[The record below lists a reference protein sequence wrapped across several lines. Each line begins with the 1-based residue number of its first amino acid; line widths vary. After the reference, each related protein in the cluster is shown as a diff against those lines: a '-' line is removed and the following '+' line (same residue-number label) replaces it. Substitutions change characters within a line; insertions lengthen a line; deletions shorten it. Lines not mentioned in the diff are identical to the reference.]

1 MRKYITHPLGIFIIA
16 IHVLYFLIACK
27 IGSIYLVDSYGYL
40 NQAKNILLHQSWYAE
55 DWNAPML
62 IDYFTIRPPLYAVFI
77 LLCKTLFNSDYFVI
91 AIQNVLSIVNFFIL
105 WKLLSEFKIP
115 QKNTSVMIVLGLI
128 FFPSQLIHAN
138 FIMTEIMF
146 QTLLLGV
153 FYFSVIT
160 VQSPNSKNV
169 FIICLLLSLAML
181 TKPVIFLFGILL
193 FIFFMTI
200 HFKHNKKMLLSFVL
214 LPITYHLLCLQ
225 NQHTTGHYH
234 YSSIKIMADIR
245 VNARYVLAQKY
256 GEDSSSK
263 FVSKVFNEANLL
275 PEYGKRYEFIS
286 ASCNQVYVQNK
297 ATFALLYLKGILSTL
312 FDPGRFD
319 LAVFFGVQENNAI
332 GILHLFHTEGMRSIP
347 EILKTQPIT
356 LLIYLFFIL
365 LFNILVC
372 ITFCIFLFDKKNDFL
387 LRVLVFLFVGYI
399 IAATGI
405 SGLCRYRVPIYPEL
419 IFASAFALP
428 MFFNFIKRKF
438 SHA

>member
-138 FIMTEIMF
+138 FIMTEIVF

-169 FIICLLLSLAML
+169 FI
-181 TKPVIFLFGILL
+181 K
-193 FIFFMTI
+193 
-200 HFKHNKKMLLSFVL
+200 
-214 LPITYHLLCLQ
+214 
-225 NQHTTGHYH
+225 
-234 YSSIKIMADIR
+234 
-245 VNARYVLAQKY
+245 
-256 GEDSSSK
+256 
-263 FVSKVFNEANLL
+263 
-275 PEYGKRYEFIS
+275 
-286 ASCNQVYVQNK
+286 
-297 ATFALLYLKGILSTL
+297 
-312 FDPGRFD
+312 
-319 LAVFFGVQENNAI
+319 
-332 GILHLFHTEGMRSIP
+332 
-347 EILKTQPIT
+347 
-356 LLIYLFFIL
+356 
-365 LFNILVC
+365 
-372 ITFCIFLFDKKNDFL
+372 
-387 LRVLVFLFVGYI
+387 
-399 IAATGI
+399 
-405 SGLCRYRVPIYPEL
+405 
-419 IFASAFALP
+419 
-428 MFFNFIKRKF
+428 
-438 SHA
+438 